1 MKKIKIS
8 DKRKNMVIIC
18 LMIITLCTIFS
29 ACSIAGIEITK
40 SNGEEVEGSLENNQG
55 NIVTKTT
62 TSVTFKRYYT
72 KTNTKKTET
81 VNIEAGN
88 VGLNQAQ
95 FSEKYKDWT
104 VESFSSDLIV
114 LSKTIDS
121 YPKGYYIITVNDET
135 KEKYIAVYSFDEDGN
150 KNIVEQTN
158 TPIELLDSTAAEEIQ
173 KGIVVQSEDEMYNI
187 LQNYAE

>member
-1 MKKIKIS
+1 M
-8 DKRKNMVIIC
+8 
-18 LMIITLCTIFS
+18 
-29 ACSIAGIEITK
+29 
-40 SNGEEVEGSLENNQG
+40 
-55 NIVTKTT
+55 
-62 TSVTFKRYYT
+62 
-72 KTNTKKTET
+72 
-81 VNIEAGN
+81 NIEAGN

-95 FSEKYKDWT
+95 FSEKYKDWI

-158 TPIELLDSTAAEEIQ
+158 TPIELLDNTAAEEIQ